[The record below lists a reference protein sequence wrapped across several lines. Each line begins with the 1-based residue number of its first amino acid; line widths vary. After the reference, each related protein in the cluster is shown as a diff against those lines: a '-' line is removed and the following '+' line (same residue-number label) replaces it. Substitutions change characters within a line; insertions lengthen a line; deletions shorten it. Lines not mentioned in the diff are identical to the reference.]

1 MYPTITQTFS
11 MHTGCYCIPLMV
23 ILAIQPNTLIM
34 HMKVDCMLVHRQLMS
49 RWFGLWKLLFC
60 LSPPGQSTS
69 VLTEMRTALLA
80 SQALGLNFTMDLP
93 PDYTPLTLSEGFY
106 MATMGGAEGT
116 LSTEFHKKKVSVVW
130 NWGEPERAPHSHVLK
145 MSVCAI
151 LKVCVVLGPLWYRGS
166 CCVVERCGVMWRS
179 WVRVSQRQLL
189 FFLTSILHVCW
200 KRTDNVFYLFIC
212 FFVLQKRLWVLHGCF
227 MNILTCCE

>member
-1 MYPTITQTFS
+1 
-11 MHTGCYCIPLMV
+11 
-23 ILAIQPNTLIM
+23 
-34 HMKVDCMLVHRQLMS
+34 
-49 RWFGLWKLLFC
+49 
-60 LSPPGQSTS
+60 
-69 VLTEMRTALLA
+69 MRTALLA

-200 KRTDNVFYLFIC
+200 KCTDNVFIYLFVFCATKTIMGTTWLLHEYTYLLWIDYEYQIEC
-212 FFVLQKRLWVLHGCF
+212 VQHSLSNTTNLKLQTERRWA
-227 MNILTCCE
+227 MNLKLQAAHRHQPEAQGSAHS